1 MMKHYSLFYFMEKY
15 YLCIYKKIKPK
26 KIMKK
31 FFIAL
36 SVIMSSMYAD
46 AQIQT
51 THTDAQIIFEENGT
65 VPTKGPRRAPKKN
78 VAPFE
83 LYIDEVGKTI
93 RFTTSSEELLDIV
106 IYNSTGQFELYQV
119 FYISPD
125 TDGIISLNSLDEGE
139 YVICVYSKGVETMKK
154 FTIQ

>member
-1 MMKHYSLFYFMEKY
+1 
-15 YLCIYKKIKPK
+15 
-26 KIMKK
+26 MKK

-36 SVIMSSMYAD
+36 SVFMSSICAN

-51 THTDAQIIFEENGT
+51 KHTDAQIIFEVNGT

-93 RFTTSSEELLDIV
+93 RFSTSSEEQLDIV
-106 IYNSTGQFELYQV
+106 IYNSIGLIELYDV
-119 FYISPD
+119 LNINSD
-125 TDGIISLNSLDEGE
+125 TDGIINLKFFDKDE
-139 YVICVYSKGVETMKK
+139 YIIYIYNKGVVRTEFFM
-154 FTIQ
+154 IQ

>member
-1 MMKHYSLFYFMEKY
+1 
-15 YLCIYKKIKPK
+15 
-26 KIMKK
+26 MKK

-36 SVIMSSMYAD
+36 LAFISINSMMQTMYAD
-46 AQIQT
+46 TPIT
-51 THTDAQIIFEENGT
+51 LDDKSRDTSN
-65 VPTKGPRRAPKKN
+65 GPRRAPKKI

-83 LYIDEVGKTI
+83 FDIDEIGKTI

-106 IYNSTGQFELYQV
+106 IYNSTGQLELYQV

>member
-1 MMKHYSLFYFMEKY
+1 M
-15 YLCIYKKIKPK
+15 
-26 KIMKK
+26 
-31 FFIAL
+31 
-36 SVIMSSMYAD
+36 
-46 AQIQT
+46 
-51 THTDAQIIFEENGT
+51 
-65 VPTKGPRRAPKKN
+65 KN

-106 IYNSTGQFELYQV
+106 IYNSTGQLELYQV

-125 TDGIISLNSLDEGE
+125 TDGIISLKSFDKGE
-139 YVICVYSKGVETMKK
+139 YIIYIYDKGVETKER

>member
-1 MMKHYSLFYFMEKY
+1 MQT
-15 YLCIYKKIKPK
+15 
-26 KIMKK
+26 
-31 FFIAL
+31 
-36 SVIMSSMYAD
+36 MYAD
-46 AQIQT
+46 TPIT
-51 THTDAQIIFEENGT
+51 LDDKSRDTSN
-65 VPTKGPRRAPKKN
+65 GPRRAPKKI

-106 IYNSTGQFELYQV
+106 IYNSTGQLELYQV